1 MWLKLNLDGIV
12 LSMRIRQYK
21 KVEADDWDSWCKT
34 DFSFISEPWLKYT
47 KEDDE
52 VFLAREVDDLVEAL
66 EKLLT
71 DQLSAPPSLPVLSLT
86 FFLSLLQKK
95 T

>member
-1 MWLKLNLDGIV
+1 MWIKLNLDGIV
-12 LSMRIRQYK
+12 LRMRIRQYK
-21 KVEADDWDSWCKT
+21 KVEADDWDSTWCKT

-52 VFLAREVDDLVEAL
+52 VLLAREVDDLVEAL

-71 DQLSAPPSLPVLSLT
+71 NYPPPPSLPVLSLT
-86 FFLSLLQKK
+86 LFLNLLQKK